1 MVSKQNRGLLI
12 YFAVLIVSLYI
23 AGQWDAEHFGQKAFI
38 KTAIGSILDPT
49 LGVLMKID
57 IPLVKAPIF
66 GFIIIVALTSL
77 ILTLAQKYLS
87 NQAELKELKKEQK
100 ILQEEMKKY
109 KSDPAKLAEL
119 NKKQLEFIPK
129 TFNLTMK
136 PLMYTS
142 VPIILLFRWFG
153 DYLHPIF
160 GGWWILYYLVGSLIF
175 SSIFRKV
182 LDVA

>member
-1 MVSKQNRGLLI
+1 MASKQNRSLII
-12 YFAVLIVSLYI
+12 YFVVLFVSLYI
-23 AGQWDAEHFGQKAFI
+23 VSKWNATLFGQKNFLKNI
-38 KTAIGSILDPT
+38 IGSVLNPS
-49 LGVLMKID
+49 LGVLLHWNIY
-57 IPLVKAPIF
+57 IGFLVV
-66 GFIIIVALTSL
+66 VALTSL

-87 NQAELKELKKEQK
+87 DQAELKELRKEQK
-100 ILQEEMKKY
+100 ILQEEMKKF
-109 KSDPAKLAEL
+109 KDHPDKLMEL

-153 DYLHPIF
+153 EALNPVF
-160 GGWWILYYLVGSLIF
+160 GGWWILYYLIGSLVF

-182 LDVA
+182 FDVA

>member
-1 MVSKQNRGLLI
+1 MASKENKGLLI
-12 YFAVLIVSLYI
+12 YFVVLFISLYI
-23 AGQWDAEHFGQKAFI
+23 VSKWNATLFGQASFLKN
-38 KTAIGSILDPT
+38 TIGSVLNPS
-49 LGVLMKID
+49 LGVLLKIN
-57 IPLVKAPIF
+57 IYF
-66 GFIIIVALTSL
+66 GFIVIVALTSL

-87 NQAELKELKKEQK
+87 NQAELRELRKEQK
-100 ILQEEMKKY
+100 LLQEEMKKF
-109 KSDPAKLAEL
+109 KDHPDKLMEL

-142 VPIILLFRWFG
+142 IPIILLFRWFG
-153 DYLHPIF
+153 EFLQPKF
-160 GGWWILYYLVGSLIF
+160 GWLWIVYYIIGSLIF

>member
-1 MVSKQNRGLLI
+1 MASKENKSLFI
-12 YFAVLIVSLYI
+12 YFAVLFVSLII
-23 AGQWDAEHFGQKAFI
+23 AGQWTATLFGQKEFV
-38 KTAIGSILDPT
+38 KNAIGAVLNPT
-49 LGVLMKID
+49 LGVL
-57 IPLVKAPIF
+57 LNSNVYF
-66 GFIIIVALTSL
+66 GFLVVVALTSL

-87 NQAELKELKKEQK
+87 NQTELKEMKKEQK

-109 KSDPAKLAEL
+109 KGHPEKLMEL

-142 VPIILLFRWFG
+142 IPIILLFRWFG

-160 GGWWILYYLVGSLIF
+160 GGWWILYYLIGSLVF

-182 LDVA
+182 FNVA

>member
-1 MVSKQNRGLLI
+1 MASQNKGLLI
-12 YFAVLIVSLYI
+12 YFAVLMVSLYI
-23 AGQWDAEHFGQKAFI
+23 AGQWNATLFGQANFLKNL
-38 KTAIGSILDPT
+38 IGSVLNPT
-49 LGVLMKID
+49 LGILININVY
-57 IPLVKAPIF
+57 F
-66 GFIIIVALTSL
+66 GLIVIVALTSL

-87 NQAELKELKKEQK
+87 NQAELKELKKEQNLLK
-100 ILQEEMKKY
+100 EEMKKY
-109 KSDPAKLAEL
+109 KDQPSKLMEL

-153 DYLHPIF
+153 EALSPRF
-160 GGWWILYYLVGSLIF
+160 GWLWIVYYLIGSLIF